1 MEEPT
6 WDLMYQDLAKEAVN
20 LKDAEEVDSNG
31 VDSFLENK
39 VKVASLGDLSEFF
52 RIAADTLVHKAK
64 KDLWRISEDSNGG
77 VVIERLFDPNTK
89 NPIKV

>member
-6 WDLMYQDLAKEAVN
+6 WDLMYQDLVKEAAN

-31 VDSFLENK
+31 VDMFLENK

-52 RIAADTLVHKAK
+52 RIATDTLVHKAK
-64 KDLWRISEDSNGG
+64 KDLWRISEDANGS